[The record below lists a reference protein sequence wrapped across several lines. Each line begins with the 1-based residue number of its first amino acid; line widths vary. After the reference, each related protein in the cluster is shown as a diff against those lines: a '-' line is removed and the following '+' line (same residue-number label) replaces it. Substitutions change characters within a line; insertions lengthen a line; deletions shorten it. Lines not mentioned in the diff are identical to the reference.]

1 MLGIEIMGSARIRFH
16 EYIAAVIEEGMY
28 TPFHPRGDSLP
39 LRAVAEVEL
48 PNKEIMVY
56 IADRRIE

>member
-1 MLGIEIMGSARIRFH
+1 MGSARIRFH